1 MSSLTTDDRLEIQE
15 LTARHFYALD
25 GLHRL
30 LKGDPAIHW
39 ADTFTVD
46 GTFALQNHLDEVLF
60 SATGR
65 TALIDAQRGFPDVDS
80 TRHWIGDLLIED
92 HPEGARSGSYIIA
105 MNISVNPAATIRTG
119 IYDDLLVKV
128 DGSWKFKSKILI
140 LDEMSPSAE

>member
-1 MSSLTTDDRLEIQE
+1 MASLTTNDRLEIQE
-15 LTARHFYALD
+15 LTARHFYAID

-39 ADTFTVD
+39 ADTFTED
-46 GTFALQNHLDEVLF
+46 GTFQIHTHLEEVLF
-60 SATGR
+60 SVTGR
-65 TALIDAQRGFPDVDS
+65 QSLIEAQRGFPDIQS
-80 TRHWIGDLLIED
+80 TRHWIGDLLIEE

-119 IYDDLLVKV
+119 VYDDLLVNV